1 MLRLLVVFPLA
12 IAMVIALFSSMAW
25 MVNSGKQRAVSNSTS
40 LSFNMFMVEQ
50 ENEVARRQRSVPPP
64 PDVPQPPQPETPK
77 LSHTPMQVSST
88 QLETPSIDMNFS
100 INGVVVSVPAVVT
113 TPTQTVSNSNKQ
125 LMPLSRVEAVYPAKA
140 KKRRIEGYVIVKFDI
155 DEQGR
160 TKNIEVLEAEPA
172 RFFERSAMDAIKRWR
187 YQPQIVDGQA
197 HVITGYTTKI
207 EFKMAQ

>member
-1 MLRLLVVFPLA
+1 MLRWLVAFPFA
-12 IAMVIALFSSMAW
+12 VAMVIALFSSMAW
-25 MVNSGKQRAVSNSTS
+25 IVNSGKQRAVSNGAS

-50 ENEVARRQRSVPPP
+50 ESELARRQRSVPPP
-64 PDVPQPPQPETPK
+64 PEVPQPPQPETPK

-88 QLETPSIDMNFS
+88 QLETPNIDMNF
-100 INGVVVSVPAVVT
+100 NVSGLAVLVPVAVS
-113 TPTQTVSNSNKQ
+113 TPTQPVSNANKQ

-160 TKNIEVLEAEPA
+160 TKNIEVLEAQPA

-197 HVITGYTTKI
+197 RVIIGYTTKI